1 MSLSTYQHRHRK
13 FLPVTIL
20 IPRPSDKPSLLR
32 RAITESLSV
41 DVRSIRKT
49 REALTSPSCFLLFDG
64 LRVEFAT
71 TAAAAAPCSPFP
83 TAASDAVTHGV
94 TPSEK
99 QGSSMAST
107 DSAVDLGSRRH
118 GHEDGDS
125 ASAAGGDRVANGGG
139 TGGLAPPP
147 FLPSV
152 ETVRVLSVEVA
163 ERDSSS
169 AC

>member
-20 IPRPSDKPSLLR
+20 IPRARPSDKPSLLR

-71 TAAAAAPCSPFP
+71 TATSPCSPFP
-83 TAASDAVTHGV
+83 RAASDAVTHGV
-94 TPSEK
+94 APSEK
-99 QGSSMAST
+99 QGST

-147 FLPSV
+147 FLPPV

-163 ERDSSS
+163 ERDGRAS
-169 AC
+169 